1 MGFKPTPFL
10 RGRWDFSHKRH
21 KRGTTGD
28 SPFKGTKGVQLAIAR
43 SKASSVGS
51 AQRYKGGIGAS
62 YEKGGHPRLGEGA
75 FRRFLKSACTLWFL
89 VSLLAMPCDAQ
100 RARARELGIQ
110 IGVLPTG
117 KYNAI
122 TDVAGVRV
130 GHVTLIKGQGEL
142 VVGKGPVRTGV
153 TAVVPHGEDV
163 YRNQVFAAAEALNG
177 NGEMTGMAWVN
188 ERGQLEVPIVLTN
201 TLSVGEGYS
210 GVVAYMLKQ
219 GAGRVPLPVVAECY
233 DGGLNDIAGRHVG
246 IDHVVAAIEKAK
258 TGPVPEGSVGAG
270 TGMRAYGF
278 KAGIGT
284 ASRVVPDGHTVGV
297 LVNANCGRRPMLVI
311 DGVPVG
317 RELPVER
324 TPTRDG
330 SIIVV
335 IATDAPLV
343 PHQLRR
349 LCKRAAVGIGR
360 TGTVSRTSSG
370 DFAIAF
376 STAYRLSRTRADRD
390 TITTLRDHRLT
401 PLFQATIE
409 ATEEAIVNA
418 MCVADSMVGRDDRVM
433 PALPHDELIE
443 ILRKYGRGKMGF

>member
-1 MGFKPTPFL
+1 MTAKTLFCLLSLLIAMPSYAQRP
-10 RGRWDFSHKRH
+10 RARDI
-21 KRGTTGD
+21 
-28 SPFKGTKGVQLAIAR
+28 GVQ
-43 SKASSVGS
+43 
-51 AQRYKGGIGAS
+51 IG
-62 YEKGGHPRLGEGA
+62 
-75 FRRFLKSACTLWFL
+75 T
-89 VSLLAMPCDAQ
+89 
-100 RARARELGIQ
+100 
-110 IGVLPTG
+110 LPTG
-117 KYNAI
+117 TYNAI
-122 TDVAGVRV
+122 TDVEGVLV
-130 GHVTLIKGQGEL
+130 GHVTLIEGTGEH

-153 TAVVPHGEDV
+153 TAVVPHGEDIF
-163 YRNQVFAAAEALNG
+163 RNNIFAAAEALNG

-188 ERGQLEVPIVLTN
+188 ERGQLEVPLVLTN

-233 DGGLNDIAGRHVG
+233 DGGLNDIAGRHVTV
-246 IDHVVAAIEKAK
+246 DHVVEAIETA
-258 TGPVPEGSVGAG
+258 TGGAVPEGSVGAG

-297 LVNANCGRRPMLVI
+297 LVNANCGRRRELMI
-311 DGVPVG
+311 TGVPVG
-317 RELPVER
+317 RELPVQAS
-324 TPTRDG
+324 PTRDG

-349 LCKRAAVGIGR
+349 LCKRAAIGIGR

-390 TITTLRDHRLT
+390 TITTLRDGRLNAI
-401 PLFQATIE
+401 FQATIE

-418 MCVADSMVGRDDRVM
+418 MCVAEPMTGRDNRTM
-433 PALPHDELIE
+433 PALPHDKLIE
-443 ILRKYGRGKMGF
+443 VLQKYGRMNQYNGVQQR